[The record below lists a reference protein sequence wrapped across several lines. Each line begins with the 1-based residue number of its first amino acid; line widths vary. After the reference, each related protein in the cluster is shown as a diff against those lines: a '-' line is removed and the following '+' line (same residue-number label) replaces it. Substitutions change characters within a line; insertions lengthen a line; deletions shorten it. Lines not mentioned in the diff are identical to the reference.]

1 MRLVPRMALL
11 ALLAAAALP
20 LATADARTTRTDSVS
35 AKVQKSG
42 RDSRGL
48 VYRGVVHSRV
58 FGRGSIVQ
66 HVSGLLRGTF
76 TIRYRR
82 GTVRGTSVAHA
93 RPRSGGGVTFTGT
106 FRLVGGTG
114 TYRHV
119 RGSGRFSGKGPSDF
133 STATFRQRGRV
144 SY

>member
-1 MRLVPRMALL
+1 MRHFPRVAL
-11 ALLAAAALP
+11 ALV
-20 LATADARTTRTDSVS
+20 ATTACSLGSAQARTTRTDSVS
-35 AKVQKSG
+35 AKVHKSG

-58 FGRGSIVQ
+58 FGRGAIVE

-106 FRLVGGTG
+106 FRLVGGTRA
-114 TYRHV
+114 YRHI
-119 RGSGRFSGKGPSDF
+119 RGSGSFSGKGPSDF
-133 STATFRQRGRV
+133 SSATFTQRGRV